1 MSHPFKA
8 QGYAFHSKQA
18 QEHEEQGR
26 WIKAAEAWKRAASA
40 ARTQA
45 NWFMANQRR
54 DYCLRRLAQM
64 KEQQE
69 QVQ

>member
-1 MSHPFKA
+1 MSQPFKP

-26 WIKAAEAWKRAASA
+26 WIKAAEAWKRAAKSA
-40 ARTQA
+40 KTQA

-54 DYCLRRLAQM
+54 DYCLRRLVQET
-64 KEQQE
+64 EQRE
-69 QVQ
+69 GV